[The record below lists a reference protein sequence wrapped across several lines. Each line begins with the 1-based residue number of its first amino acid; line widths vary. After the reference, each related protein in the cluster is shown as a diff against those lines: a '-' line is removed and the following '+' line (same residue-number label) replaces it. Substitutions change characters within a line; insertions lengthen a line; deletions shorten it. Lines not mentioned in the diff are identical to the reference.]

1 MPRATR
7 GLQWLVQRVPT
18 PKGGGN
24 LQNQSQLG
32 LWAVTRPHEL
42 GISSKR
48 ASTERAE
55 YVPGPCTHRPSQ
67 HARRVRQRLR
77 SHTAFD
83 GKLVEQAEVV
93 TR

>member
-7 GLQWLVQRVPT
+7 GLQWRVQRVPT
-18 PKGGGN
+18 PKGDGN
-24 LQNQSQLG
+24 LQNSSQLG
-32 LWAVTRPHEL
+32 LRAATRPHEL

-48 ASTERAE
+48 VSAARAE

-67 HARRVRQRLR
+67 HARRACQRLQN
-77 SHTAFD
+77 HTVFD
-83 GKLVEQAEVV
+83 GRFVEQAEVV